1 MPLSTKIRFL
11 WYKKRSTWNWR
22 DYWSVFKRKSNVL
35 FHSILERNLFEL
47 IDLFDFIYV
56 SVSLYRKLGSVC
68 ANWSL
73 LPPLDANPMEKEKK
87 FLNRLTVV

>member
-1 MPLSTKIRFL
+1 MSSICVKIYVLIVLQMYASSIPCKYVQHVIDGYDLSLR
-11 WYKKRSTWNWR
+11 
-22 DYWSVFKRKSNVL
+22 V
-35 FHSILERNLFEL
+35 
-47 IDLFDFIYV
+47 LFDFIYV

-68 ANWSL
+68 ANLNL